1 MYYLFY
7 YIYYRLYET
16 LRLLRLLRL
25 SSSLFPLSLALSLRF
40 TFAKSLANWKNVAMV
55 IPPFCL

>member
-1 MYYLFY
+1 MHYLFY

-16 LRLLRLLRL
+16 LRLLRL

>member
-1 MYYLFY
+1 M
-7 YIYYRLYET
+7 
-16 LRLLRLLRL
+16 RLLRL

-55 IPPFCL
+55 IPLFCL